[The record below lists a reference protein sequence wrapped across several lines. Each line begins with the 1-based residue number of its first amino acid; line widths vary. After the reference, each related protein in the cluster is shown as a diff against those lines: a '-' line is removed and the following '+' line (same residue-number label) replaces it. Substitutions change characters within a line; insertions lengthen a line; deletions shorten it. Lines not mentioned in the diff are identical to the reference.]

1 MKLRN
6 GFVSNSSSSSFTM
19 LEICF
24 TCGKELT
31 ITNKSTTE
39 NCCKDCFKRLRKKK
53 LEMIELTQKINE
65 INEN

>member
-19 LEICF
+19 FEVCF

-31 ITNKSTTE
+31 TSNKSTTE
-39 NCCKDCFKRLRKKK
+39 HLV
-53 LEMIELTQKINE
+53 I
-65 INEN
+65 